1 MSPSAPPPPR
11 PAASDPPKSPALPTW
26 ADRSATTLFSMKP
39 KTPLTRRQFVA
50 QSAGAAATFA
60 ILSSPKRA
68 AAAPNS
74 KVVIGIMGLGG
85 RGSYLAQ
92 AFASRPD
99 TDIAYICDA
108 DTRKFARTRD
118 AVEEA
123 QGKAPKQVQDFRRI
137 LEDKSVDVLINATPD
152 HWHAP
157 AAILAC
163 QAGKDVYVEKPMT
176 HNAWEGRQ
184 MIAAAEKYRRVIQVG
199 MQSRSAKYTADA
211 AEYIRSGN
219 LGDVHLIRVFNMMLH
234 SPRRKPAGEP
244 TPAPAG
250 YDHDLWCGPAPL
262 LPYDPSRRWLDQWEY
277 SCGAIP
283 GDAVHQL
290 DLARYLIGD
299 RPFPDTVVH
308 SGGVNALIDGREIP
322 DTQMVLYEYG
332 KLTMIFESALW
343 TPYMTKTPTTR
354 RDKGEMPNWPF
365 NATRIEVLG
374 TKGFM
379 YFGRHGDGWQV
390 YNSKAESVVA
400 LAGRQADKEHQ
411 DNFLECVRSRQQPI
425 ANVKQGHYSAML
437 SHLANISFRAGNKKL
452 TFDPATETFKN
463 APEANQYLKRTY
475 RAPWGIPD
483 AV

>member
-1 MSPSAPPPPR
+1 MKASPH
-11 PAASDPPKSPALPTW
+11 
-26 ADRSATTLFSMKP
+26 
-39 KTPLTRRQFVA
+39 LTRRQFVA
-50 QSAGAAATFA
+50 QSAGASVAFS
-60 ILSSPKRA
+60 ILASSARG
-68 AAAPNS
+68 AAAPS
-74 KVVIGIMGLGG
+74 AKVTIGIMGLGG

-92 AFASRPD
+92 AFANRPD
-99 TDIAYICDA
+99 TNIAYICDA
-108 DTRKFARTRD
+108 DTRRFAKTRD

-123 QGKAPKQVQDFRRI
+123 QGRAPKQVQDFRKI

-152 HWHAP
+152 HWHVP
-157 AAILAC
+157 ASILAC
-163 QAGKDVYVEKPMT
+163 QAGKDVYVEKPMS
-176 HNAWEGRQ
+176 HNAWEGRKL
-184 MIAAAEKYRRVIQVG
+184 IEAAAKYQRVIQVG
-199 MQSRSAKYTADA
+199 MQSRSAPYTAEA
-211 AEYIRSGN
+211 AAHIRSGK
-219 LGDVHLIRVFNMMLH
+219 LGDVHLVRVFNMMQH
-234 SPRRKPAGEP
+234 FPRKPATGA
-244 TPAPAG
+244 PAPMPAG

-262 LPYDPSRRWLDQWEY
+262 LPYDPARRWLDQWEY

-290 DLARYLIGD
+290 DLARCLLGD

-308 SGGVNALIDGREIP
+308 SGGVNALTDGRQVP

-332 KLTMIFESALW
+332 KLTLVFESALW

-390 YNSKAESVVA
+390 FNEKAESVVA
-400 LAGRQADKEHQ
+400 APGRQADKEHQ
-411 DNFLECVRSRQQPI
+411 DNFLDCVRSRKQPV
-425 ANVKQGHYSAML
+425 ANATQGHQSAML
-437 SHLANISFRAGNKKL
+437 SHLANISFRTGNKKL
-452 TFDPATETFKN
+452 TFDAATETFKN